1 LTSISASLYIRPVGK
16 AFPLKRQAN
25 LTGGVHERKPENL
38 NTGVQMPITPHH
50 AASDPFALLASI
62 TSSVILALEKL
73 RQRMVLD
80 DDDLDSLKR
89 ISQKFASLSKASE
102 LREHP
107 HQQLGFESLSS
118 DVRSDFFTLVAIQDS
133 LTSPVELPDFETLS
147 DNLSRI
153 LEDYSEMPSR
163 EPAVERVDSAQLI
176 CLDFLER
183 LNQSRP
189 AFPQR

>member
-1 LTSISASLYIRPVGK
+1 
-16 AFPLKRQAN
+16 
-25 LTGGVHERKPENL
+25 
-38 NTGVQMPITPHH
+38 
-50 AASDPFALLASI
+50 LASV

-73 RQRMVLD
+73 RQRIVLD

-102 LREHP
+102 LRDHP
-107 HQQLGFESLSS
+107 HQQLRFESLSS
-118 DVRSDFFTLVAIQDS
+118 DARSDFFTLVAIQDS

-153 LEDYSEMPSR
+153 VENYSVTPSR
-163 EPAVERVDSAQLI
+163 EPATELVESAQEV
-176 CLDFLER
+176 CLEFLER

-189 AFPQR
+189 AFPQQ